1 MKLTPKDRA
10 ILKRLQA
17 DATLSLQ
24 EMADDLGMSQSTVW
38 RKVQEFEKH
47 GVITGRVALVD
58 PAAVDLKICVIT
70 NITLTSHGEEATT
83 AFQALVS
90 EHPEIMD
97 CYSISGGY
105 DYMLKVRV
113 SDVEAYEA
121 FLTQYLLRNPY
132 VASVSSGFTL
142 RQLKHTTA
150 LPL

>member
-1 MKLTPKDRA
+1 MKFNPKDRS
-10 ILKRLQA
+10 ILRKLQA

-24 EMADDLGMSQSTVW
+24 ELADSLAMSQSTVW
-38 RKVQEFEKH
+38 RKVQEFEKL

-70 NITLTSHGEEATT
+70 NITLTSHGEEATS
-83 AFQALVS
+83 AFQKLVA
-90 EHPEIMD
+90 EHPEIME

-113 SDVEAYEA
+113 CDVEAYEA
-121 FLTQYLLRNPY
+121 FLTTYLLRNPY

>member
-24 EMADDLGMSQSTVW
+24 ELAEELGMSQSTVW
-38 RKVQEFEKH
+38 RRVQEFEKQ

-70 NITLTSHGEEATT
+70 NITLTSHGEEATM

-90 EHPEIMD
+90 EHPEIME

-150 LPL
+150 LPI